1 MVKNSPANAGDI
13 RDEGSNLGLGR
24 SPRGG
29 HGTPL
34 QYSCPENPMDRGAQQ
49 ATVYKVA
56 QSQTRLNDLAQMHLP
71 SLGISLL
78 FYEIRDLA

>member
-1 MVKNSPANAGDI
+1 
-13 RDEGSNLGLGR
+13 
-24 SPRGG
+24 
-29 HGTPL
+29 
-34 QYSCPENPMDRGAQQ
+34 MDRGAQQ

-56 QSQTRLNDLAQMHLP
+56 PSQTRLNDLAQMHLP

>member
-1 MVKNSPANAGDI
+1 
-13 RDEGSNLGLGR
+13 
-24 SPRGG
+24 
-29 HGTPL
+29 
-34 QYSCPENPMDRGAQQ
+34 MDRGAQQ